1 MQLFRN
7 GCLSGTVRPGN
18 DKTARLHFAPQS
30 NFARSAM
37 ARRRCSSMQD
47 CARFPS
53 ATIFFCAA
61 RSASINCLCATESDV
76 VGIIAALL
84 LVLIIT
90 HLHIPSAHLNGRLSA
105 AVESDVVG
113 YTTVALPLG
122 YSLVGLPFDSLN
134 GKTSLSI
141 QDISIENSQV
151 GDVIQYWENDLL
163 QSATY
168 RIRNGVSGWWK
179 SFTELS
185 TKTFSPGEGFWVRKN
200 AEGNLTFSGKLVDL
214 DKVTTITEAGKFV
227 LISPKLPKEY
237 AVNDILFEGIS
248 TGDQIQ
254 YWDGDKLVSL
264 TYRSRGDITGWW
276 SNFTT
281 LSDKVFAPTEGFYLL
296 TKTPV
301 TVKFPDVR

>member
-1 MQLFRN
+1 M
-7 GCLSGTVRPGN
+7 
-18 DKTARLHFAPQS
+18 
-30 NFARSAM
+30 
-37 ARRRCSSMQD
+37 
-47 CARFPS
+47 
-53 ATIFFCAA
+53 
-61 RSASINCLCATESDV
+61 DV
-76 VGIIAALL
+76 KRILACAALL
-84 LVLIIT
+84 AGLLFF
-90 HLHIPSAHLNGRLSA
+90 NGRLSA

-113 YTTVALPLG
+113 YTTTALPLG